1 MDEKKLILN
10 NREVG
15 LYYCLGAARELAEL
29 CGGLEKIS
37 DYLNGDAAEVMSR
50 AARVILILN
59 KWWCKAAACNGTQVE
74 PITAEELDLYMDPA
88 GMVDY
93 MGAVAQ
99 AIEQGTKRTV
109 KTKPIPVKQ
118 KNVTSGRKQSS

>member
-1 MDEKKLILN
+1 MDDKKLILN
-10 NREVG
+10 DREIG

-37 DYLNGDAAEVMSR
+37 DYLNGDAAEVMGR

-59 KWWCKAAACNGTQVE
+59 KWWCKAAACNGTKVE
-74 PITAEELDLYMDPA
+74 PITVEELDLYMDPA